1 MDWHVSGLTA
11 LCDQFN
17 LILQYTEEIHLML
30 NYFIDSL
37 KRCPKAN
44 DVFNPWW
51 EVDEENDIGEQA
63 PSIRKKQL
71 IYYLYERLGIA
82 SVF

>member
-1 MDWHVSGLTA
+1 
-11 LCDQFN
+11 
-17 LILQYTEEIHLML
+17 ML

-37 KRCPKAN
+37 KRCPKTN

-82 SVF
+82 KCILVGEATGILAEMRDIRYSLSHP